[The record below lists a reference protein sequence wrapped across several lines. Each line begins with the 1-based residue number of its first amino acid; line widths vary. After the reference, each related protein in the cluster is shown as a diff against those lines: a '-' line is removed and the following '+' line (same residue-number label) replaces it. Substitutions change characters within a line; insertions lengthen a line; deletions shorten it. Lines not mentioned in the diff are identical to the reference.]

1 MNLMLKISKNMDQYR
16 DFKTCCRIVTKV
28 IKYLKCIW
36 AGLSINRTC
45 KMGIYIV
52 TGLDISTKDEIKK
65 QASHTYFKKC
75 EVILDPMN
83 WYIAWKIKK
92 K

>member
-1 MNLMLKISKNMDQYR
+1 
-16 DFKTCCRIVTKV
+16 
-28 IKYLKCIW
+28 
-36 AGLSINRTC
+36 
-45 KMGIYIV
+45 MGIYIV

-83 WYIAWKIKK
+83 
-92 K
+92 